1 MRAPAV
7 ACTRCQAPV
16 HGDYLNVGHFL
27 ACPSCEAMIRV
38 RVFPALTRPSL
49 PSVAAPIL
57 VEGESSCFYHPH
69 KRAVVACESC
79 GRFLCGLCDVEVG
92 DKHRCPACLSSAGRK
107 QDVLEK
113 KRTLYD
119 GIALAL
125 ATYPLLIW
133 PFTVVTAPAA
143 LYLTVRHWRTPLSI
157 FPRTKIRFVLAF
169 LLAGAQVAG
178 WCYLAYK
185 LYNTSVMMRPVK

>member
-1 MRAPAV
+1 MRAGAV

-38 RVFPALTRPSL
+38 RVFPALNRPTL
-49 PSVAAPIL
+49 PAVAAPVL

-69 KRAVVACESC
+69 KRAVIACENC
-79 GRFLCGLCDVEVG
+79 GRFLCALCDIEVG

-107 QDVLEK
+107 QDGLEK
-113 KRTLYD
+113 RRTLYD

-125 ATYPLLIW
+125 ATFPLLLW
-133 PFTVVTAPAA
+133 PFTIFTAPAA
-143 LYLTVRHWRTPLSI
+143 LYLTVRHWRTPPGI
-157 FPRTKIRFVLAF
+157 FPRTKIRFVIAF
-169 LLAGAQVAG
+169 LLAGAQVVG
-178 WCYLAYK
+178 WAYLAYK
-185 LYNTSVMMRPVK
+185 LFTNLGTMKPPK